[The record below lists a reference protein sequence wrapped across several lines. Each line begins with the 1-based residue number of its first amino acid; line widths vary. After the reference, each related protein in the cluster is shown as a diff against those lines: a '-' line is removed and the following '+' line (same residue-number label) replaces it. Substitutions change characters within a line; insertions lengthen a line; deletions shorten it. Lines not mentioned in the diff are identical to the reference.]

1 MMFDIAEVVP
11 TFGGGGV
18 ITPIEPPAPYPGG
31 KRRAAQ
37 LVWEALGPVKTFVD
51 PFCGML
57 AVPLAC
63 PWGPRPNEVVNDIDA
78 LLVNAFRAIAAAPAE
93 VARHVDWP
101 ISEVDLLAR
110 RDELVR
116 RRREIRAKLRADPR
130 TYDAELAGWWLWGAC
145 QWIGGAWAAE
155 AHQGRDGQPRC
166 EEKRPALSRP
176 ARGILRAR
184 RDAAPKAMGGEK
196 RPLLSSL
203 GHGVFRP
210 GTDVEAQMFAIAARI
225 RAMKIVSGGW
235 RRVLGRSTLGLDTA
249 HGLTPTGIFLDPPY
263 DHAVRSRVRIYAH
276 DSAKTSAEVR
286 AWALT
291 HGDDPRLRVVLA
303 GYAKEHGPHMPPT
316 WRCVAWKSQS
326 GTKNADQER
335 LWLSPHCLGGTAAE
349 PLFVRAREA
358 EGKVPRT

>member
-1 MMFDIAEVVP
+1 M
-11 TFGGGGV
+11 
-18 ITPIEPPAPYPGG
+18 
-31 KRRAAQ
+31 
-37 LVWEALGPVKTFVD
+37 WEALGPVTTFVD

-101 ISEVDLLAR
+101 VSEVDLLAR

-116 RRREIRAKLRADPR
+116 RRREVRAKLRTDAR
-130 TYDAELAGWWLWGAC
+130 AYDVELAGWWLWGAC
-145 QWIGGAWAAE
+145 QWIGGGWCAE
-155 AHQGRDGQPRC
+155 AHEGRDGQPRC
-166 EEKRPALSRP
+166 EEKRPVLSRP
-176 ARGILRAR
+176 GRGVLRAR
-184 RDAAPKAMGGEK
+184 GGEVRPVISGRRHGALKAMGGEK

-210 GTDVEAQMFAIAARI
+210 GHDIEAQMFAIAARI
-225 RAMKIVSGGW
+225 RTMKIISGHW
-235 RRVLGRSTLGLDTA
+235 KRVLGRSTLGLDTA

-263 DHAVRSRVRIYAH
+263 DHAVRSKVRIYAH
-276 DSAKTSAEVR
+276 DSANTSAEVR
-286 AWALT
+286 AWALA
-291 HGDDPRLRVVLA
+291 HGDDARLRIVLA
-303 GYAKEHGPHMPPT
+303 GYAEEHTPHMPPS
-316 WRCVAWKSQS
+316 WRMLAWKSQS

-349 PLFVRAREA
+349 PLFAGVR
-358 EGKVPRT
+358 P